1 MPNLAQGRALKGI
14 SESFPILAAGLRYLS
29 PHPPLKATH
38 RLSRTARRTRWET
51 HNGPYL
57 SPCLALPRWG
67 GGLRARQTAAVAEPD
82 FRREWTASVWLSRAR
97 FLRQKGV
104 CQLGRLQ
111 LMRLRPPP
119 RRNFGATCL
128 SRLEGCPSFRRRAAR
143 RTSGD
148 HPARSLPPSS
158 SASLG
163 GEGYRCM
170 HPRLPSLRPS
180 GPRPF
185 PPTLCPPVQEPLVD
199 TPHRSTRRGR
209 SFAAGRCIMIAMPR

>member
-1 MPNLAQGRALKGI
+1 M
-14 SESFPILAAGLRYLS
+14 
-29 PHPPLKATH
+29 
-38 RLSRTARRTRWET
+38 
-51 HNGPYL
+51 
-57 SPCLALPRWG
+57 
-67 GGLRARQTAAVAEPD
+67 
-82 FRREWTASVWLSRAR
+82 WLSHTR
-97 FLRQKGV
+97 FLRQKWA
-104 CQLGRLQ
+104 CQLGHLRPT
-111 LMRLRPPP
+111 RLRPLP
-119 RRNFGATCL
+119 RRNFRATCL
-128 SRLEGCPSFRRRAAR
+128 STGPSLGPLGYAAASSLLVLGDALRSRLEGCSSFRRRAAR

-158 SASLG
+158 LASLG